1 MFHLL
6 TNSRLFTIPA
16 LSIVLFQT
24 PSWGQQPGAG
34 GGGGASVPASSPGS
48 PGGNVPT
55 APGGNTRGTIGNFPN
70 RFPTNPQT
78 PREMER
84 PYFFSGRVMFD
95 DGTPPNTD
103 IRIERMCGANARLEA
118 HTDSKGRFYF
128 QLGQNMGVDVDA
140 STSGLPSSVYGR
152 NTTGGSYG
160 DGDFSGMP
168 GGMGGNSTAALWNCE
183 LRASYPG
190 YRSDTVRLAGRQPLD
205 RPDVG
210 TIVLHHLG
218 NVQGSTISLTTALAP
233 KNARKAYEKGLKLA
247 QKAKFE
253 EAQQRLREATDL
265 YPKYAIAWYALGQ
278 VQQHENRN
286 DEARKSFE
294 AAIAADSRYVSPY
307 DQLARLAAQQSNWED
322 AAKFSKQAVS
332 LNPVEFP
339 SSFWYN
345 AIANYQLKKAN
356 DAEKSV
362 RELLKLDTR
371 HNYPQA
377 ETLIGQLLLQKGN
390 YREAETHLKNYLTL
404 MPKAENADAIKQI
417 LNKIGGANALTKAA
431 TPPPPQ
437 P

>member
-1 MFHLL
+1 
-6 TNSRLFTIPA
+6 
-16 LSIVLFQT
+16 
-24 PSWGQQPGAG
+24 
-34 GGGGASVPASSPGS
+34 
-48 PGGNVPT
+48 
-55 APGGNTRGTIGNFPN
+55 
-70 RFPTNPQT
+70 
-78 PREMER
+78 MER
-84 PYFFSGRVMFD
+84 PYFFSGRVLFD
-95 DGTPPNTD
+95 DGTPPNTNV
-103 IRIERMCGANARLEA
+103 RIERLCGADTRLEA

-128 QLGQNMGVDVDA
+128 QLGQNIGVDTDA

-152 NTTGGSYG
+152 NGSGGSFG
-160 DGDFSGMP
+160 NGNFPGMQSGI
-168 GGMGGNSTAALWNCE
+168 GGNSTSALWNCE

-278 VQQHENRN
+278 VQQHQNQN
-286 DEARKSFE
+286 AEAQKSFQS
-294 AAIAADSRYVSPY
+294 AISSDSRYVSPY
-307 DQLARLAAQQSNWED
+307 DQLARLAAQQGNWEE
-322 AAKFSKQAVS
+322 AAKFSKKAIS

-339 SSFWYN
+339 TSFWYN
-345 AIANYQLKKAN
+345 AIANYQLKRSK

-362 RELLKLDTR
+362 RDLLKLDTR
-371 HNYPQA
+371 HNFPQA
-377 ETLIGQLLLQKGN
+377 ETLIGQLLLEQGN
-390 YREAETHLKNYLTL
+390 YPEAETHLKSYLTL
-404 MPKAENADAIKQI
+404 VPKASNADAIKQL
-417 LNKIGGANALTKAA
+417 LNKLNNANALTKAA
-431 TPPPPQ
+431 APPSPPPQ